1 MNKIAFVALVV
12 AGSINIALGLS
23 GSPWN
28 YLAAVLFAIAA
39 ISTYKSVK

>member
-1 MNKIAFVALVV
+1 MKKLALIFLVI

-28 YLAAVLFAIAA
+28 YLAAVLFAFAA
-39 ISTYKSVK
+39 ISIYKSAE